1 MVNTQDDKRTLTIER
16 EDLTCETVAKA
27 PVPVAVAVPA
37 QAQAPAPVPVPQAPI
52 SKATKEEN
60 KGTPLHSFSAPP
72 Y

>member
-1 MVNTQDDKRTLTIER
+1 MVNTQNDKRTLTIER

-37 QAQAPAPVPVPQAPI
+37 QAPAPVPQAPI
-52 SKATKEEN
+52 SKATKEGN